1 MRISSWN
8 VNKFQGAYSNPQT
21 KGGYYNPRNI
31 DFKTPIKKLISSCIK
46 EKDDIVFLQEFYDN
60 KMLKTKD
67 FFGEDF
73 KILHNKCE
81 GNFNDIKS
89 HVVAITQKES
99 SWKLVE
105 QTLNKS
111 SLGNKWL
118 EVELSSKNF
127 RILSIHNTGDS
138 VKERVNREFS
148 SKEKMIILGD
158 FNDSSW
164 IKEIKDEYED
174 DYDDM
179 ITDDGITFKPAQTAI
194 DRVFINRQ
202 FEYGEIEGSPIVI
215 ETYLSDHNLLSL
227 EINLK
232 KDNCIK

>member
-1 MRISSWN
+1 MRVSSWN
-8 VNKFQGAYSNPQT
+8 VNKFQGAYSNPRT
-21 KGGYYNPRNI
+21 RGGYYNPKNI

-60 KMLKTKD
+60 NILKTKD
-67 FFGEDF
+67 FFGEGF

-89 HVVAITQKES
+89 HVVAITRKDS
-99 SWKLVE
+99 PWKLVE

-111 SLGNKWL
+111 ALGNKWV
-118 EVELSSKNF
+118 EVELSGKNF
-127 RILSIHNTGDS
+127 RILSIHNTGES
-138 VKERVNREFS
+138 VKERVNREFRN
-148 SKEKMIILGD
+148 KEKMIILGD

-164 IKEIKDEYED
+164 IKEIKHKY

-179 ITDDGITFKPAQTAI
+179 ITDDDITFKPAQTAI
-194 DRVFINRQ
+194 DRVFINRHINY
-202 FEYGEIEGSPIVI
+202 EKVDVSSIVT

-227 EINLK
+227 EIKHK
-232 KDNCIK
+232 KENSIK

>member
-21 KGGYYNPRNI
+21 RGGYYNPRNI

-60 KMLKTKD
+60 NILKTRD
-67 FFGEDF
+67 FFAEDL
-73 KILHNKCE
+73 KVLHNECE

-89 HVVAITQKES
+89 HVVAITRKDS

-111 SLGNKWL
+111 SLGNKWI
-118 EVELSSKNF
+118 EVELSGKNL
-127 RILSIHNTGDS
+127 RILSFHNTGEA
-138 VKERVNREFS
+138 VKERVNREFRN
-148 SKEKMIILGD
+148 KEKMIILGD
-158 FNDSSW
+158 FNDSYW
-164 IKEIKDEYED
+164 IKDIKNKYE
-174 DYDDM
+174 YDDI
-179 ITDDGITFKPAQTAI
+179 ITDDDITFKPAQTAI
-194 DRVFINRQ
+194 DRVFINWCLKY
-202 FEYGEIEGSPIVI
+202 EKVGVSSIVT

-227 EINLK
+227 EIKLK
-232 KDNCIK
+232 KENWTK